1 MIASGRGLEF
11 FQMAVNLTTKNKS
24 APSPSAILARLAMI
38 KPRKGRN
45 KKAPFSDVEIEQL
58 KELKDAIGDSEE
70 VEPFKEY
77 FMDFG
82 TTAFIESIKG
92 GVGDLINSE

>member
-1 MIASGRGLEF
+1 
-11 FQMAVNLTTKNKS
+11 
-24 APSPSAILARLAMI
+24 MI

-92 GVGDLINSE
+92 GVGDLINSEWGSQYWFDMYLESEKGSEYL